1 MSLSSYP
8 SRHTVS
14 RAVRHPLSPTSPSRT
29 HHQLHTDTARAQPT
43 STYGS
48 SAQCRASS
56 TKDPLETDPMLPS
69 FPAAHIRSAILVPCT
84 NPIGTMTQLNQGV
97 GVNQADQTTTE
108 SPAPPAPP
116 PKTPSSPLPFSKRL
130 FHALVHKPT
139 LSRTWEKKTFVD
151 EQKSAPVI
159 IGGGG
164 GSLERGDDLDG

>member
-14 RAVRHPLSPTSPSRT
+14 RAVRHPLSPTSPSLT

-48 SAQCRASS
+48 SAQCRAS
-56 TKDPLETDPMLPS
+56 TKGPLETDPMLPS
-69 FPAAHIRSAILVPCT
+69 FPAAHIHCPIQVPST
-84 NPIGTMTQLNQGV
+84 NPIATMTQRNQGV
-97 GVNQADQTTTE
+97 GVNEADQTTE